1 VTDIPFPD
9 EHFSCESLV
18 EIVTDYLEGALPEEL
33 SERIDVHLARC
44 PGCQSV
50 VDQVREVV
58 RLTGNLSTRQVDE
71 LDAGSRG
78 LLMETFRDAHRSDR
92 PD

>member
-1 VTDIPFPD
+1 MTYIPTPD
-9 EHFSCESLV
+9 EHFPCETLV

-33 SERIDVHLARC
+33 VERIDIHLSLC

-58 RLTGNLSTRQVDE
+58 RLTGNLSTREVDE
-71 LDAGSRG
+71 MDTGSRA
-78 LLMETFRDAHRSDR
+78 LLMETFRAAHRGD
-92 PD
+92 